1 MFIKKLFSLGFK
13 KSTANS
19 LGDLI
24 TDELLK
30 QVHNS
35 VYFDDQWYTQSNP
48 DVDFTHFTP
57 SIHFLE
63 NGYLKGRNPSSK
75 FSIKEY
81 LNANPDVAKAKINPL
96 VHFILYGEVEGRSA
110 YPVLEKFNVD
120 DKKNIELLNKTIW
133 FNANW
138 YVDTY
143 PDLNIVSSEAAV
155 HYYLFGS
162 KEEKDPC
169 PEFSTSFYLMCHS
182 DVKSSGVNPL
192 LHYINHGKP
201 EKRDSVSSKYA
212 KLALDGQLLTIS
224 KSASFACDFSHLH
237 ELDDLQGTKA
247 PKSESSFTSIS
258 IGAIIAGDAVDES
271 IPMFQTQIQLFEDL
285 CQSYKVDASKIDAW
299 ESFSNSNFT
308 EYLRDISIINHHS
321 LRVRFESP
329 HFINHSVL
337 IEAYQF
343 DINSLSVKS
352 VSSASFNITSLNLID
367 VNLINNF
374 QPVLLIFKSENQ
386 MILSQLIPFP
396 SLLRGGPHFGE
407 LCVQSLSSSLND
419 RLISYSKS
427 LLMDYS
433 TGVINLRQKTINV
446 SLQDVIGNEHVFDSS
461 FMKWVKHYFNIA
473 YSGWAALPKTE
484 LDTHRL
490 EYLRGLLD
498 ISYER
503 NSNNRINAIDKDT
516 LPTLK
521 LVTTLSVG
529 NVSQGP
535 AVIVPEALVAGPAR
549 IVKLAS
555 MDNDVS
561 ATWYCDDTAKF
572 ASHPSSVVQSR
583 RERNDSNELIE
594 SARDQAQ
601 NILPE
606 IAISMSILLI
616 IKDNNQLHQARLWQ
630 TIENQKGIVG
640 LDIVLGLDHPD
651 DTNVYLPTGCNDHY
665 QILSRKSDEGYKDFY
680 LRCVRAT
687 KYELL
692 THTVESAMYY
702 DDYSLAKLGS
712 TILGQVKSS
721 SCKLLNKKVHGKG
734 YKLSQI
740 HNALSLVT
748 DVESIRLDSPHF
760 DQSYYPTNQLYSVV
774 AIKPLVVTYEKQQ
787 MLEFLS
793 HYEGECDLNRLFIDF
808 GIYLISCEYDVV
820 FSNQVTI
827 GVEIEDEQTQLSFE
841 LSEDTIALLSDLS
854 NKVEECR
861 SF

>member
-48 DVDFTHFTP
+48 DLDFTHFTP

-321 LRVRFESP
+321 LRVRFEAP
-329 HFINHSVL
+329 HFINHSV
-337 IEAYQF
+337 
-343 DINSLSVKS
+343 NS
-352 VSSASFNITSLNLID
+352 
-367 VNLINNF
+367 
-374 QPVLLIFKSENQ
+374 
-386 MILSQLIPFP
+386 
-396 SLLRGGPHFGE
+396 R
-407 LCVQSLSSSLND
+407 
-419 RLISYSKS
+419 
-427 LLMDYS
+427 
-433 TGVINLRQKTINV
+433 
-446 SLQDVIGNEHVFDSS
+446 
-461 FMKWVKHYFNIA
+461 
-473 YSGWAALPKTE
+473 
-484 LDTHRL
+484 
-490 EYLRGLLD
+490 
-498 ISYER
+498 
-503 NSNNRINAIDKDT
+503 
-516 LPTLK
+516 
-521 LVTTLSVG
+521 
-529 NVSQGP
+529 
-535 AVIVPEALVAGPAR
+535 
-549 IVKLAS
+549 
-555 MDNDVS
+555 
-561 ATWYCDDTAKF
+561 
-572 ASHPSSVVQSR
+572 
-583 RERNDSNELIE
+583 
-594 SARDQAQ
+594 
-601 NILPE
+601 
-606 IAISMSILLI
+606 
-616 IKDNNQLHQARLWQ
+616 
-630 TIENQKGIVG
+630 
-640 LDIVLGLDHPD
+640 
-651 DTNVYLPTGCNDHY
+651 
-665 QILSRKSDEGYKDFY
+665 
-680 LRCVRAT
+680 
-687 KYELL
+687 
-692 THTVESAMYY
+692 
-702 DDYSLAKLGS
+702 
-712 TILGQVKSS
+712 
-721 SCKLLNKKVHGKG
+721 
-734 YKLSQI
+734 
-740 HNALSLVT
+740 
-748 DVESIRLDSPHF
+748 
-760 DQSYYPTNQLYSVV
+760 
-774 AIKPLVVTYEKQQ
+774 
-787 MLEFLS
+787 
-793 HYEGECDLNRLFIDF
+793 
-808 GIYLISCEYDVV
+808 
-820 FSNQVTI
+820 FSN
-827 GVEIEDEQTQLSFE
+827 LS
-841 LSEDTIALLSDLS
+841 
-854 NKVEECR
+854 
-861 SF
+861 